1 MSALFA
7 LIWAQFG
14 SYIIAGLAGLA
25 AVVGYRAKVRS
36 DLKNELTIKDQA
48 HALDIAGKAAD
59 ARNSAAR
66 DSLQSNDGFKRD

>member
-7 LIWAQFG
+7 LIWSQFG
-14 SYIIAGLAGLA
+14 PYIIAGLAGFA
-25 AVVGYRAKVRS
+25 AVLGYRAKVRT

-59 ARNSAAR
+59 ARTASAR
-66 DSLQSNDGFKRD
+66 DGLQSNDGFKRD